1 MLLTAV
7 FGRGFTLQMGGC
19 VSEYRQRGGAGSGDG
34 TIPSLPLSAGIGSN
48 LQRPG
53 GPRFRSSQNNRP
65 AAATPPDTPGTAPAT
80 ASVSAR
86 TTLPTRQ
93 HIRCYECGYEFNL
106 TGRMSTTHCPKCR
119 VALDLAGYT
128 IDTDCRETLKTLG
141 KIKITA
147 RGVVAS
153 AQLLG
158 TDVDLA
164 GKVTHSTI
172 EATRELTLFPGAE
185 FTRGNFKAPDIKLLA
200 GGEITFQSP
209 ALYRNVDVGGV
220 LHAQL
225 YATGVVTLRAGAR
238 FTGSIRG
245 GRLVVED
252 GAVLDATLNISP
264 DGLAEAEQMK
274 ETMAGVAPGA
284 SERVV
289 VKPVAEPEPA
299 S

>member
-1 MLLTAV
+1 M
-7 FGRGFTLQMGGC
+7 
-19 VSEYRQRGGAGSGDG
+19 SEYRQRGGAGSGDG
-34 TIPSLPLSAGIGSN
+34 ATPSLPLSAGIGSN

-53 GPRFRSSQNNRP
+53 GPRFRSSQDNR
-65 AAATPPDTPGTAPAT
+65 ATPSTPAGPPGTAPAA
-80 ASVSAR
+80 ASASAR
-86 TTLPTRQ
+86 TTLPTKQ

-119 VALDLAGYT
+119 AALDLAGYT
-128 IDTDCRETLKTLG
+128 IDADCRETLKTLG

-164 GKVTHSTI
+164 GKVTDSSV

-209 ALYRNVDVGGV
+209 ALYRNVDVAGV
-220 LHAQL
+220 LNAQL
-225 YATGVVTLRAGAR
+225 YATGVVTIRAGAR

-274 ETMAGVAPGA
+274 ETMTGAAPGA
-284 SERVV
+284 GERIV
-289 VKPVAEPEPA
+289 VKPVAEPAPA